1 MMNFFSDTYY
11 LLQRHIR
18 ATIRVPI
25 WIAVIL
31 VQPIIWLTL
40 FGQLFR
46 RVVDLPGFETTS
58 YIQYLTPGV
67 VIMTALF
74 SSLWSGMGLIED
86 VNDGVIDRMLVT
98 PVHRGALMA
107 ARVLHA
113 ALIVAIQSLII
124 LGLGFVL
131 GAVFDNGVVGVLV
144 TIVAAVLLG
153 AAISALSNGLAL
165 LARREETLVAVVNFF
180 GMPLTFLSSAFVAV
194 ELIPGWMRVVALG
207 NPVEWAVHAAR
218 EGMLN
223 EPAATV
229 WRYSVLLALFAL
241 VASILATQAFHR
253 YRRAL

>member
-1 MMNFFSDTYY
+1 MTSFLSDTYY
-11 LLQRHIR
+11 LLQRHVR

-107 ARVLHA
+107 ARVLHG
-113 ALIVAIQSLII
+113 ALIVAIQSFII
-124 LGLGFVL
+124 LGLGFLL
-131 GAVFDNGVVGVLV
+131 GARFEGGAGGLLI
-144 TIVAAVLLG
+144 TILPAILLG

-180 GMPLTFLSSAFVAV
+180 GMPLTFLSTTFVAV
-194 ELIPGWMRVVALG
+194 ELIPGWMRVVARG

-218 EGMLN
+218 EAMLN
-223 EPAATV
+223 QPAASV
-229 WRYSVLLALFAL
+229 WRYSLFLALFAL
-241 VASILATQAFHR
+241 VAGVLATQAFR
-253 YRRAL
+253 VYRRAL